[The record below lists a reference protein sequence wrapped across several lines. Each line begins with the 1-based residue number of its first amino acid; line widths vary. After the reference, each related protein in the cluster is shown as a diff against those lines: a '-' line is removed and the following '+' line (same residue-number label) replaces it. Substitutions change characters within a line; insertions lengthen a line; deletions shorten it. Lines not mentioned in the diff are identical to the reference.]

1 MCPDGW
7 AAKWFLEEKKLVD
20 TFVVRMRDI
29 VPIPQ
34 LLTLKFALM

>member
-20 TFVVRMRDI
+20 TFVARMRDI

-34 LLTLKFALM
+34 LLTLRLALM

>member
-7 AAKWFLEEKKLVD
+7 AAKWFLEEKKIVD

-34 LLTLKFALM
+34 LLTLRLALM